1 MSNEITTMNT
11 SVAVKYDDPSRA
23 VAVASHNQLR
33 AAITRFGT
41 YTDREG
47 KTSTSLM
54 GLSVSLNKEI
64 KKAYGVPREE
74 MPQDMFL
81 HFASVAQRV
90 VNYMTKAM
98 AEFETRAVIKH
109 TIRQMIR
116 VSGESYWAM
125 TTGNANVA
133 G

>member
-1 MSNEITTMNT
+1 MPNEIAPLNV
-11 SVAVKYDDPSRA
+11 SVVVKYDDPARA

-33 AAITRFGT
+33 AAITSFGT

-47 KTSTSLM
+47 KVATSLK

-64 KKAYGVPREE
+64 KKSYGVPRDE

-90 VNYMTKAM
+90 VAYMTKAM
-98 AEFETRAVIKH
+98 AEQETRAVIKH
-109 TIRQMIR
+109 TVRHMIR

-125 TTGNANVA
+125 TTGKAHVA